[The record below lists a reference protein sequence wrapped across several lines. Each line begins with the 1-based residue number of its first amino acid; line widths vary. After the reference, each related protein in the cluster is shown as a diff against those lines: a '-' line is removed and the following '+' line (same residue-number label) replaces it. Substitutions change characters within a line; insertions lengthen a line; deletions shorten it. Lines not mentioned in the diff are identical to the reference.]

1 MCSRP
6 RGQAIIINNQKFDDE
21 VTYPFRQGA
30 DVDADNL
37 DNLFTQLDFKV
48 RHQFMFV
55 SYNLWCSTS
64 SGFQIY
70 QHEEDRDSEIDDW
83 SCRESRQCS
92 LWHVGRLYSQSW
104 NGPGKVSFIRLLQ
117 NWHRSGCFQVEI
129 FLQFILMIIFSCGI
143 KLTTT
148 NVLYNRLEA
157 FSGMNIFTYLIF

>member
-55 SYNLWCSTS
+55 SYNL
-64 SGFQIY
+64 
-70 QHEEDRDSEIDDW
+70 
-83 SCRESRQCS
+83 
-92 LWHVGRLYSQSW
+92 
-104 NGPGKVSFIRLLQ
+104 
-117 NWHRSGCFQVEI
+117 
-129 FLQFILMIIFSCGI
+129 
-143 KLTTT
+143 
-148 NVLYNRLEA
+148 
-157 FSGMNIFTYLIF
+157 